1 MLNKLIFTK
10 KNPLIEAKFG
20 KKNIFNFL
28 NLYSLWLFNNNK
40 LFQKSINSKNNLN
53 FPDGKPIA
61 KKLKILQERG
71 PSFTRNFLQDD
82 FARDKK
88 HFFIGLEISE
98 IERLSK
104 VTKIPKKKIW
114 AYNPPFIKEMEFSN
128 KEKIKM
134 IQKINNFKT
143 DYLWICIGNP
153 KQEILANQIFDSIK
167 VNKIFNV
174 GAALDFLL
182 KRKKECPKILR
193 NIGVESVY
201 LGITNPKRAFKK
213 IKKSFIGL
221 KYLKGIK
228 LE

>member
-53 FPDGKPIA
+53 FPDGKPVA

-104 VTKIPKKKIW
+104 VTKIPKKK
-114 AYNPPFIKEMEFSN
+114 
-128 KEKIKM
+128 